1 MRTGPAECGQAGGR
15 GGLMLV
21 HYVSD
26 PVHMHT
32 GDAGTTVRFHLSL

>member
-1 MRTGPAECGQAGGR
+1 VGGR

-21 HYVSD
+21 PYVSD
-26 PVHMHT
+26 LVRMHT